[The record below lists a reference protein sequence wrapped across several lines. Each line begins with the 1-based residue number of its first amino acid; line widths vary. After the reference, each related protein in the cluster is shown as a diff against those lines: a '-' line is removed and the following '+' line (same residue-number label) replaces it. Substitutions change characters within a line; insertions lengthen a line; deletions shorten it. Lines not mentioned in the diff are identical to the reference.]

1 MKDVGIIFASTTN
14 GGIGYQNTL
23 PWDIP
28 DELKHFRKITTTVN
42 NNTKRNCIIMGKN
55 TWYSIPNT
63 PLKKRVNIIITHKD
77 YNKLKNEIDNGND
90 IIVVDCIEKA
100 INHLNRNDDIESG
113 FIIGGALLYNEC
125 LEKYLDKIKHIYMTL
140 IFDKK
145 YECDKFIDM
154 RLIYDNFSI
163 EKKDIVVTDKYLSMK
178 CVNKNYP
185 TIIDE
190 PPD

>member
-1 MKDVGIIFASTTN
+1 MKDVGIIFASTTC

-23 PWDIP
+23 PWNIP
-28 DELKHFRKITTTVN
+28 EELKHFRKITTTVN
-42 NNTKRNCIIMGKN
+42 NNAKRNCIIMGKN
-55 TWYSIPNT
+55 TWHSIPNT
-63 PLKKRVNIIITHKD
+63 PLKKRVNIIITS
-77 YNKLKNEIDNGND
+77 NEYEKMKKEADNGDD
-90 IIVVDCIEKA
+90 IIVVDSIETA

-125 LEKYLDKIKHIYMTL
+125 LEKYLDKIKYVYMTL

-145 YECDKFIDM
+145 YECDKFIDTS
-154 RLIYDNFSI
+154 LIYNNFSI
-163 EKKDIVVTDKYLSMK
+163 EKQDIVVNDKYISMK

-185 TIIDE
+185 AIIDE